1 MKHILPLLMT
11 LISLNL
17 TAQNGNDSESDVEAV
32 KKLVREYYWN
42 VMYTNDER
50 KEVAAIAEGF
60 DENFHMYV
68 YYQNELSV
76 RTRDEWMAILQ
87 SNRDKAK
94 IKPSNKPKRNNN
106 LEFGFID
113 VTGQT
118 AVAKL
123 LISSNGKMKYTD
135 DLTYKPLS

>member
-1 MKHILPLLMT
+1 MRRCVLFLFT
-11 LISLNL
+11 AFTSLNL
-17 TAQNGNDSESDVEAV
+17 LAQTAEDTVNEVEV
-32 KKLVREYYWN
+32 IKNLVREYYWN

-94 IKPSNKPKRNNN
+94 TKPSNKPKRNNN
-106 LEFGFID
+106 LEFGFVD

-123 LISSNGKMKYTD
+123 LISSNGKLKYR
-135 DLTYKPLS
+135 